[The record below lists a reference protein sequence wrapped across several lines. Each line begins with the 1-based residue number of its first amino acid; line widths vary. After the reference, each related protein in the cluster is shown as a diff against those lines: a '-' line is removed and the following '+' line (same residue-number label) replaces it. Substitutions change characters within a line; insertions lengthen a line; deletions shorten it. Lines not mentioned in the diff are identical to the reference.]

1 MKKIL
6 IASILYIS
14 LFIGCKN
21 STGPAGEQLIFSK
34 DYDSLLYNHENTLG
48 TISLT
53 DVDKFRI
60 SFDWVGKNIIYYEA
74 SFSVPA
80 INLYF
85 FTIDSSGSGSV
96 NQIMT
101 TPSGCRGNYTY
112 LHFFTSNLPSSYMVI
127 KNLKIFQE

>member
-6 IASILYIS
+6 IASLLYIS

-21 STGPAGEQLIFSK
+21 ATGPAGEQLIFSK
-34 DYDSLLYNHENTLG
+34 DYDSLSYNHENTLG
-48 TISLT
+48 TLNLT
-53 DVDKFRI
+53 DVDKLRI
-60 SFDWVGKNIIYYEA
+60 SFDWVGRNIIYYEA

-85 FTIDSSGSGSV
+85 FTIDSSGSGNINLSL
-96 NQIMT
+96 N

-112 LHFFTSNLPSSYMVI
+112 LHFFTSNSTSSYMVI